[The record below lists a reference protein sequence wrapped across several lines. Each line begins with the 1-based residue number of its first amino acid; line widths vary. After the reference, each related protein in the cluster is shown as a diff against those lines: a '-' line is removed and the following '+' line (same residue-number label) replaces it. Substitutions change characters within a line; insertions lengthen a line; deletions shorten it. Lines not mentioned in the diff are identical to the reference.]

1 MTADIID
8 LSDYVKV
15 YTWIGQ
21 DPDTKEFFIITENQT
36 DDEIKVDGPYD
47 TAEEA
52 MVALDAWAERTSAIR
67 HDGNETMQ

>member
-1 MTADIID
+1 VTADIID

-21 DPDTKEFFIITENQT
+21 DPDTKEFFVITENEA
-36 DDEIKVDGPYD
+36 DSEIQVEGPFD
-47 TAEEA
+47 TAEDAQRA
-52 MVALDAWAERTSAIR
+52 MDAWAERTQAIR